1 MLPRLSLFFWH
12 ASYIIY
18 RIHVRHV
25 AMYHVQRKS
34 LVIGRHTIFLGFFH
48 ISTRAIHSS
57 LLVDLTGEVFVT
69 KCSGKGSKKSFFR
82 LCRCWRTADFII
94 SRQPFLTTAS
104 FVSMLNFAYS
114 DGRTYIRNITCNK
127 WISFKAYMTR
137 SYRKKIWKEQI

>member
-1 MLPRLSLFFWH
+1 
-12 ASYIIY
+12 
-18 RIHVRHV
+18 V
-25 AMYHVQRKS
+25 AMYHVS
-34 LVIGRHTIFLGFFH
+34 GNSWVIRRNTIFLGFFH

-57 LLVDLTGEVFVT
+57 LVVDFTGEVFGT

-114 DGRTYIRNITCNK
+114 DGRTYIRNIICNK
-127 WISFKAYMTR
+127 
-137 SYRKKIWKEQI
+137 